1 MNVGYVQGMNF
12 IVGSILYHANE
23 EIAFWIFV
31 TLIEEFELHDIYE
44 EHLPG
49 LYKHGFVIEK
59 LIESNLKELH
69 KHFVNLKH
77 LIFFRSTITY

>member
-1 MNVGYVQGMNF
+1 MLIGYVQGMNF

-49 LYKHGFVIEK
+49 LYKHCHVIEN
-59 LIESNLKELH
+59 LLDVNLKELH
-69 KHFVNLKH
+69 KHFVIIDSLFNSWTT
-77 LIFFRSTITY
+77 IF